1 METEASID
9 TPELDRLQTEYRML
23 AESWIAAIRHEAELA
38 AQPHSVAEIDAWEAA
53 AIAQDE
59 IRHKVIAA
67 KEAYESALREE
78 FFGF

>member
-9 TPELDRLQTEYRML
+9 TQELDTLQTEYQTL
-23 AESWIAAIRHEAELA
+23 VKSWIAAIEHEAELA

-53 AIAQDE
+53 SMAQDE
-59 IRHKVIAA
+59 IRHKVIDA
-67 KEAYESALREE
+67 KEAYESALREK

>member
-9 TPELDRLQTEYRML
+9 TLELDRLQTDYQTL
-23 AESWIAAIRHEAELA
+23 VKNWVIAIGHEAQLA

-53 AIAQDE
+53 AMTQDE
-59 IRHKVIAA
+59 IRHKVIDA
-67 KEAYESALREE
+67 KEAYEAALREK

>member
-9 TPELDRLQTEYRML
+9 TQELDTLQTEYQTL
-23 AESWIAAIRHEAELA
+23 AKNWVIAIQHEAELA

-53 AIAQDE
+53 AMAQDE
-59 IRHKVIAA
+59 IRHKVIDA
-67 KEAYESALREE
+67 KEAYESALREK